1 MLVVWLR
8 GVRISLGLL
17 VIVFGGMT
25 LWASSI
31 TCPRVPADPRGELF
45 SPELAN
51 IDTVDKAEVWIRGK
65 LGPHASEAE
74 IADQVTLFMQR
85 RFYHGLS
92 TLKPCDNWLASL
104 TGLVSETLAA
114 PVRPDDI
121 LKYRRAICS
130 QQAIVLQALFARFG
144 LQFATVG
151 INLPPHMMAA
161 AKIDGVWAVYDSD
174 MEPHRRG
181 LVPVA
186 SLNDGRVWK
195 KLYAGKAGL
204 PGYGP
209 GDIGDQWARA
219 AGKGGVELKW
229 INQNPAPRGAIL
241 HATQEFLSHFG
252 WLVFLLLFLLSC
264 AGPAGSDRHA
274 RLPLRYLPPHPLR
287 VRITAFALAPAFGRI
302 ATLR

>member
-1 MLVVWLR
+1 
-8 GVRISLGLL
+8 
-17 VIVFGGMT
+17 MT
-25 LWASSI
+25 LWAGSI
-31 TCPRVPADPRGELF
+31 TCPRVPATPQGELF
-45 SPELAN
+45 SPELAR
-51 IDTVDKAEVWIRGK
+51 IDSVDKAEVFIRGR
-65 LGPHASEAE
+65 LGPHASQAQ

-104 TGLVSETLAA
+104 TGLFSETLAA

-144 LQFATVG
+144 LEFATVG

-161 AKIDGVWAVYDSD
+161 AKVDGVWAVYDSD
-174 MEPHRRG
+174 LEPRRHG
-181 LVPVA
+181 IVPVS

-195 KLYAGKAGL
+195 QLYAGKAGL

-219 AGKGGVELKW
+219 AGQGGVELKW
-229 INQNPAPRGAIL
+229 INQNPAPRGALL
-241 HATQEFLSHFG
+241 HASQAFLSHFG
-252 WLVFLLLFLLSC
+252 WLLFLLLFLFTF
-264 AGPAGSDRHA
+264 AGPFGPEQQA
-274 RLPLRYLPPHPLR
+274 RLPARYLPQRPLR
-287 VRITAFALAPAFGRI
+287 VRMAGLGSALPFGRI
-302 ATLR
+302 AALR